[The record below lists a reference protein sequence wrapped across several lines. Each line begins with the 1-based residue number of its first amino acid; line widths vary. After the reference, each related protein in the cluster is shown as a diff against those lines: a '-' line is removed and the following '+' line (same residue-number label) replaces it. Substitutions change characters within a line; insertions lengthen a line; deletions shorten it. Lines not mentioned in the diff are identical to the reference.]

1 MKPKKLQQRLS
12 VVNTARVGTLGQKA
26 GNSARPRGRA
36 WMTQRERIA
45 ARDGYVCACCG
56 LVWQPS
62 LDQVDHVV
70 ELEDGGTNDD
80 NPTTGQTD
88 TPDPESPAGSNL
100 ASLSTNPAE

>member
-1 MKPKKLQQRLS
+1 MKPKKLQQRIG
-12 VVNTARVGTLGQKA
+12 VVNMARVGTLDQKA

-45 ARDGYVCACCG
+45 ARDGYCCRACG

-80 NPTTGQTD
+80 D
-88 TPDPESPAGSNL
+88 NL
-100 ASLSTNPAE
+100 QLLCNACHEAKTRASAAARR

>member
-1 MKPKKLQQRLS
+1 MKPKKLQQRLG
-12 VVNTARVGTLGQKA
+12 VINTARVGTLGQKA
-26 GNSARPRGRA
+26 GNSARPRGRV

-80 NPTTGQTD
+80 D
-88 TPDPESPAGSNL
+88 NL
-100 ASLSTNPAE
+100 QLLCNACHGAKTRASAAARR

>member
-1 MKPKKLQQRLS
+1 MKPKKLQQRLG
-12 VVNTARVGTLGQKA
+12 VVNTARVGTLDQKA

-70 ELEDGGTNDD
+70 ELEDGEKLFQLRHRHQHEFGYGFTV
-80 NPTTGQTD
+80 
-88 TPDPESPAGSNL
+88 NL
-100 ASLSTNPAE
+100 HVACFGLEP

>member
-12 VVNTARVGTLGQKA
+12 VVNMARVGTLDQKA

-45 ARDGYVCACCG
+45 ARDGYCCRACG

-80 NPTTGQTD
+80 D
-88 TPDPESPAGSNL
+88 NL
-100 ASLSTNPAE
+100 QLLCDACHEAKTRASAAARR